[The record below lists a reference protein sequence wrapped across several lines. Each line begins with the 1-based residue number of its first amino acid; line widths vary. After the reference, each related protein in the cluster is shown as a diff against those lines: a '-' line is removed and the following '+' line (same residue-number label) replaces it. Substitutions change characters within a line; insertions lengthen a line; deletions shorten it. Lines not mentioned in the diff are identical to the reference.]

1 MNIKNLAIRAAAGIV
16 YIAVILAGLLAGKY
30 AFAIVFGL
38 FLCVALFEYYRIIE
52 NNKSI
57 RSNKLLNIVSGVL
70 IFISTLYL
78 PHYTLVAVIIYLL
91 LQFVI
96 TVFSKKDN
104 AFANTVY
111 NVFGQLYITTP
122 LFLLSMIYMKQSIMS
137 NRIIL
142 AIFIFIWI
150 NDTAAYL
157 VGSLF
162 GKNKLIERVSPKKTI
177 EGFVGGIV
185 MATASAFIFA
195 YFNFI
200 PAFSIYFWLGFGFI
214 ASLIGTAGD
223 LFESVIKRTY
233 NVKDSGSLIPGHGG
247 VLDRIDSL
255 LFATVG
261 IYLYLFFVLAV

>member
-1 MNIKNLAIRAAAGIV
+1 MNIKNLAIRAAAGTV

-52 NNKSI
+52 NDERI
-57 RSNKLLNIVSGVL
+57 RINKLLNIVSGVL
-70 IFISTLYL
+70 IFLSTLYFPNYRL
-78 PHYTLVAVIIYLL
+78 AAIIIYLL
-91 LQFVI
+91 LQFFI
-96 TVFSKKDN
+96 ALFSKNNN
-104 AFANTVY
+104 AFANTIY
-111 NVFGQLYITTP
+111 TVFGQLYITTP
-122 LFLLSMIYMKQSIMS
+122 LLLLSMIYMNQSIMS
-137 NRIIL
+137 YKIIL
-142 AIFIFIWI
+142 AIFVFIWI

-162 GKNKLIERVSPKKTI
+162 GKHKLIERISPKKTV

-185 MATASAFIFA
+185 FATLSAFIFA
-195 YFNFI
+195 HFI
-200 PAFSIYFWLGFGFI
+200 PEYTIYFWLGFGFI

-233 NVKDSGSLIPGHGG
+233 NVKDSGTLIPGHGG
-247 VLDRIDSL
+247 ILDRIDSL

-261 IYLYLFFVLAV
+261 IYLYLFFMLAA